1 MSVIVFFVFV
11 EIHYR
16 FPRSVMSAQFKYSE
30 VDHKSK
36 PINKERTEQI
46 PRKGK
51 KVFYK
56 IYHMFYLYYKKVFNE
71 TT

>member
-1 MSVIVFFVFV
+1 
-11 EIHYR
+11 
-16 FPRSVMSAQFKYSE
+16 MSAHFKYSE